1 MHVKRKFRLIR
12 FYVGNYPQ
20 NMQELGIYNTSMS
33 TKYQIMEASGGSKL
47 SNLLLEGG
55 PLTRDT
61 VQDLY
66 RQVKS
71 RYCTPLLYYN
81 TITVES

>member
-1 MHVKRKFRLIR
+1 
-12 FYVGNYPQ
+12 
-20 NMQELGIYNTSMS
+20 MQELGIYNTSMS

-55 PLTRDT
+55 PLTRNT

-66 RQVKS
+66 RQVNS
-71 RYCTPLLYYN
+71 RYCPPLLYYN
-81 TITVES
+81 VITVEA